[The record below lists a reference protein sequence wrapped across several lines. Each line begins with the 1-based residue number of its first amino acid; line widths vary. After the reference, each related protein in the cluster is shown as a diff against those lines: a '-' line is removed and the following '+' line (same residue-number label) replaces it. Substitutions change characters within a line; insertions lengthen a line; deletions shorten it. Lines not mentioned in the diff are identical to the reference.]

1 MDNFVVRPDLQGAK
15 IRLRLR
21 LRLTEVPP
29 RTMLAAMGHPELAA
43 SAMLDLSA
51 TLAAS
56 ILPPDSPPWLALPR
70 IADLLASLLASPPTG
85 YRLVAP
91 AVLAG
96 ADCTISP
103 RAELCGP
110 ALIGRGTEIRTG
122 AYVRENVLVGERCV
136 IGNSTELKNCI
147 LFDEAQAPHFNYVG
161 DSILG
166 RKAHL
171 GAGSILSNLKSDG
184 GEVILRLPGGIAI
197 PTGLIKF
204 GAILGDEVEVGCNAV
219 CNPGSLVGRGSRIYP
234 LASLRGFL
242 PAGMILKGDGQR
254 IAMAGPGRGQP

>member
-1 MDNFVVRPDLQGAK
+1 M
-15 IRLRLR
+15 
-21 LRLTEVPP
+21 E
-29 RTMLAAMGHPELAA
+29 HPELAA

-56 ILPPDSPPWLALPR
+56 ILPPERPPWLALPR
-70 IADLLASLLASPPTG
+70 IAGLLASLLEKPPAG

-91 AVLAG
+91 RILVG
-96 ADCTISP
+96 EGCTISP

-110 ALIGRGTEIRTG
+110 ALIGPGTEIRTG
-122 AYVRENVLVGERCV
+122 AYIRKNVLMGERCV

-147 LFDEAQAPHFNYVG
+147 LFDEAQAPHFNYIG

-171 GAGSILSNLKSDG
+171 GAGSILSNQKSDG
-184 GEVILRLPGGIAI
+184 SEIILRLPEGIAI
-197 PTGLIKF
+197 PTGLVKF
-204 GAILGDEVEVGCNAV
+204 GAILGDGVEVGCNAV

-254 IAMAGPGRGQP
+254 VAMTGREHP

>member
-1 MDNFVVRPDLQGAK
+1 MLPAMD
-15 IRLRLR
+15 
-21 LRLTEVPP
+21 
-29 RTMLAAMGHPELAA
+29 HPELAA
-43 SAMLDLSA
+43 SAMLDRSA

-56 ILPPDSPPWLALPR
+56 ILPAEDYPWLALPR
-70 IADLLASLLASPPTG
+70 IAGFLATLLEGPPAG
-85 YRLVAP
+85 YRRVAP
-91 AVLAG
+91 GILVG
-96 ADCTISP
+96 EGCMISP

-110 ALIGRGTEIRTG
+110 ALIGPGTEVRPG
-122 AYVRENVLVGERCV
+122 AYIRENVLVGERCV

-147 LFDEAQAPHFNYVG
+147 LFDEVQAPHFNYIG

-171 GAGSILSNLKSDG
+171 GAGSILSNVRSDG

-197 PTGLIKF
+197 PTGLAKF
-204 GAILGDEVEVGCNAV
+204 GAILGDDVEVGCNAV

-242 PAGMILKGDGQR
+242 PAGMILKSHGER
-254 IAMAGPGRGQP
+254 IALGEAGREHP